1 MSAEMRPASMVSLE
15 DALSL
20 NLDETGD
27 VIING
32 AQGITGMPRSATF
45 GLGFVLILIT
55 LFIVLNLI
63 NSRTGRAIMS
73 IRDNRIAAESV
84 GVNVTRYKLIAFT
97 ISAALAGLAGALYAH
112 NFSSLVAKKFDY
124 NTSILI
130 LVFVVVGGMGNIRGS
145 IIAAALLTILPEL
158 LRGFSDYRMLV
169 YAVVLIVMMLFNQS
183 PAACGL
189 APQAGRQGCRCRAR
203 RLRRARRRCDAW
215 LCWK

>member
-1 MSAEMRPASMVSLE
+1 M
-15 DALSL
+15 
-20 NLDETGD
+20 
-27 VIING
+27 IING

-130 LVFVVVGGMGNIRGS
+130 LMFVVVGGMGNIRGS

-183 PAACGL
+183 PQLVAW
-189 APQAGRQGCRCRAR
+189 RR
-203 RLRRARRRCDAW
+203 RLAARLPLPRKKAAAGE
-215 LCWK
+215 KEV